1 MATSGSSPFDTVLP
15 HHSLILYYTTSQG
28 QIARRDGDIEKWER
42 FLYNIQTV
50 PTQSQIFFC
59 FFSKE
64 KPVKLKK
71 FKQ

>member
-64 KPVKLKK
+64 KPR
-71 FKQ
+71 